1 MAKTPKSGNSGD
13 SVEPNEDEHLIPDDE
28 HPDYIAGSV
37 SEEPD
42 GDEGG
47 AQEDIA
53 GMDFDDLDDFTPAPG
68 GPIVPPRLP
77 PHPRLPLPRPVPL
90 PGPWVPRFCGPVS
103 GKYKYRPPVFP
114 GPTLPTPVP
123 GPIGSSPRPIVPRPV
138 PGPLIPINILQITV
152 RVDVDRFFPQNR
164 ISIEV
169 RRLFPNSSAHA
180 IAEVTSDRCIGFN
193 NRIIDANIVYRDGNN
208 SLIPGTRV
216 RFHARRTSGFNYNKY
231 TMRLS
236 GGGISPRTYN
246 LSFQSRY
253 FDPVEFEV
261 DRVQNAG
268 NIVTAYHTADHPNR
282 PGNLPSEVLNFT
294 KVFQRAGFDTRM
306 SPNQTVIPTAGAGAN
321 GTWSDTE
328 MHNAMVTFW
337 SRFANRPKWAMW
349 VLYAARHDAGRG
361 LGGVMF
367 DDIGPNHRQGTAI
380 FTDSFIQDVPPGDA
394 DPAGWRRR
402 MQFWTAVHEIGHGFN
417 LAHSWQK
424 ALGAPQ
430 APGDP
435 WIPLANE
442 PEARSFMNYPFRV
455 SGGES
460 SFFSDFRFR
469 FSDNELVFMRHA
481 PRRFVQ
487 MGNSDWFNEHG
498 FEAPDALDH
507 TGQWKLEVRPNKGT
521 NSYRFLEPVNM
532 ELKLTNTSDQA
543 VEMDADM
550 LEDGRHVTVFIQRE
564 GALTKQWRPMI
575 TKCHEPHNN
584 KIDVG
589 ESLYG
594 AHVISTSTDG
604 WLIDEQGFYKVQAAI
619 DMGDQIVVSNVL
631 RLYVGPPAS
640 EAEVSVAA
648 DYFTEDVAR
657 VVNFGGA
664 PTLDKAEDVLRQV
677 TETCG
682 ENPAAKHAEV
692 ALTNP
697 LLKDFKVL
705 EAGDSRE
712 DLAIKTK
719 AKKVSAA
726 AKAQTKALLG
736 EPDKAANTM
745 GHIPYFEQLR
755 TVAEAM
761 EADGDEKGAV
771 DVMKKTIKVMKDREI
786 LPSVIDNAER
796 RLDRRT

>member
-1 MAKTPKSGNSGD
+1 MAKSPKTGGSGSSSDNMEQA
-13 SVEPNEDEHLIPDDE
+13 VTLPDDE
-28 HPDYIAGSV
+28 HPDYLAGRV
-37 SEEPD
+37 SE
-42 GDEGG
+42 DED
-47 AQEDIA
+47 ALEADEA
-53 GMDFDDLDDFTPAPG
+53 SPEAFDFDDTDEFTPAPG
-68 GPIVPPRLP
+68 GPGLPPGIPRPGRLP
-77 PHPRLPLPRPVPL
+77 RPIPLPRPFPI
-90 PGPWVPRFCGPVS
+90 PRFCGPVS
-103 GKYKYRPPVFP
+103 GKYRYRPPVFLPRAPTP
-114 GPTLPTPVP
+114 GPVSPALP
-123 GPIGSSPRPIVPRPV
+123 GPVLPRPV
-138 PGPLIPINILQITV
+138 PGPIIPINLLQITV

-169 RRLFPNSSAHA
+169 RRLFPRSTAHA
-180 IAEVTSDRCIGFN
+180 IAEVTSDRCVGLN
-193 NRIIDANIVYRDGNN
+193 NRYIDANIVYRDGNA

-216 RFHARRTSGFNYNKY
+216 RFHAGRTSGFGYGKY
-231 TMRLS
+231 SLRLS

-246 LSFQSRY
+246 LGFESRY

-268 NIVTAYHTADHPNR
+268 AIVTAYNTADHPNR
-282 PGNLPSEVLNFT
+282 PSNLPNETLSLATVY
-294 KVFQRAGFDTRM
+294 QRAGFDVRM
-306 SPNQTVIPTAGAGAN
+306 SPNQTTIPTSGAGSN

-328 MHNAMVTFW
+328 MHNAMVTYW
-337 SRFANRPKWAMW
+337 SRFANRPNWAMW
-349 VLYAARHDAGRG
+349 VLYAARHDAGRS

-380 FTDSFIQDVPPGDA
+380 FTDSFINDVPPGDP

-402 MQFWTAVHEIGHGFN
+402 MQFWTAIHEMGHGFN
-417 LAHSWQK
+417 LAHAWQK
-424 ALGAPQ
+424 ALGTPQ

-442 PEARSFMNYPFRV
+442 PEARSYMNYPFRV

-487 MGNSDWFNEHG
+487 MGNSNWFNEHG
-498 FEAPDALDH
+498 FEAPEALDQ
-507 TGQWKLEVRPNKGT
+507 TGQWTLEVRPNRNS

-532 ELKLTNTSDQA
+532 ELKLTNTSHQA

-550 LEDGRHVTVFIQRE
+550 LADGRHVTVFIQRE
-564 GALTKQWRPMI
+564 GGQTKQWRPMI
-575 TKCHEPHNN
+575 TQCHEPHAN

-604 WLIDEQGFYKVQAAI
+604 WLIDEAGFYKVQAAI
-619 DMGDQIVVSNVL
+619 DMGDQIVVSNVM
-631 RLYVGPPAS
+631 RLYVGPPESQA
-640 EAEVSVAA
+640 EAEVAP

-664 PTLDKAEDVLRQV
+664 PELDKAEDVLRQV
-677 TETCG
+677 TETCAG
-682 ENPAAKHAEV
+682 NPAVKHAEV

-697 LLKDFKVL
+697 MLKDFKLL
-705 EAGDSRE
+705 ETGGSRE

-719 AKKVSAA
+719 AAKIGTA
-726 AKAQTKALLG
+726 AKAQTKALLDN
-736 EPDKAANTM
+736 PDEAADTM

-755 TVAEAM
+755 NVAEAL
-761 EADGDEKGAV
+761 EGDGNDKAAV
-771 DVMKKTIKVMKDREI
+771 DVMKKTIQVMKDRQI
-786 LPSVIDNAER
+786 LASVIDNAER